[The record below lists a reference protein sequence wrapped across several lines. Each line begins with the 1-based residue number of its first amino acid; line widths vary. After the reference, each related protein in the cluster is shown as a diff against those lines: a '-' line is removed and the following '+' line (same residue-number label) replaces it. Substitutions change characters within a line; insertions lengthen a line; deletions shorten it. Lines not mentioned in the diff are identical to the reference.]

1 MCSQIYICISF
12 LSRESL
18 YERFCFHCNST
29 SEIQFSVFGCSAKS
43 FLLLLSNP
51 MVVQHT
57 APFQSPHCKIYS
69 KLAKTSIFWLRNVK
83 SAWQAVRSSRRSRLS
98 RGFDFSAPR
107 RLFQVLRGPRGN
119 IWLFRENLRG
129 AERAS
134 IFFWNLQRWRSD
146 NLIWG
151 QRSSGLSN
159 IIIKNS
165 SQIFTAPERV
175 SW

>member
-1 MCSQIYICISF
+1 M
-12 LSRESL
+12 

-69 KLAKTSIFWLRNVK
+69 KLAKTSIFCLRNVK

-107 RLFQVLRGPRGN
+107 RLSGVLREPKEN
-119 IWLFRENLRG
+119 IRLFCEKPKRIEYLT
-129 AERAS
+129 
-134 IFFWNLQRWRSD
+134 LY
-146 NLIWG
+146 LK
-151 QRSSGLSN
+151 SSKVFQSNDLGL
-159 IIIKNS
+159 
-165 SQIFTAPERV
+165 E
-175 SW
+175 